1 MSRPS
6 VAVSIRS
13 PNSLAT
19 LWKTSSVLS
28 DLDRASTGFS
38 SCRSPVDPWLLNFL
52 RTLGFPLALNSTSR
66 FAQVLPQ
73 GDWSNS
79 SEHQSVIEEQKGEIS
94 RLAGDEDPVVDP
106 ASAGERQADHSE
118 ADPEL
123 DGEAKL
129 DPDRVDGTGVSN
141 VNVEIDIAHANQEA
155 EESETAA
162 SPGADSTIPGHAR
175 VDSPDTPAQG
185 GDQHRGPNPD
195 SAKAPYNRDSPV
207 SGRDARP
214 DRSAPEEGGSQLS
227 FVQEGD
233 APLAATAAPGPVESE
248 GITSAEGPGDP
259 ENDHASRISQR
270 PKRFLRG

>member
-28 DLDRASTGFS
+28 DSDRASTGFS
-38 SCRSPVDPWLLNFL
+38 SCRSPVDAWLLNFL
-52 RTLGFPLALNSTSR
+52 RTLCSPLALNSTSR

-79 SEHQSVIEEQKGEIS
+79 SEHQSVIEEQKGGIS

-155 EESETAA
+155 EESKTAA

-175 VDSPDTPAQG
+175 VDSPD
-185 GDQHRGPNPD
+185 
-195 SAKAPYNRDSPV
+195 
-207 SGRDARP
+207 ARP
-214 DRSAPEEGGSQLS
+214 GRRPAPRPEPRLRQGSVQQGQPSLRERRASGPLRPGRGRLPVVVRPRGRCAASCNRRSRAGG
-227 FVQEGD
+227 V
-233 APLAATAAPGPVESE
+233 
-248 GITSAEGPGDP
+248 
-259 ENDHASRISQR
+259 
-270 PKRFLRG
+270 